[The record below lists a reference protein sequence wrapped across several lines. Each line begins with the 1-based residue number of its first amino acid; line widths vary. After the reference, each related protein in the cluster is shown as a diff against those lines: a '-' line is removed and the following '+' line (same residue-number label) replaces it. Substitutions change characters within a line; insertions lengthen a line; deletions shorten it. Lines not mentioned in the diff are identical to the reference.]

1 MESKARILHCGEQA
15 FSIELADEI
24 DENVN
29 LRIITLAKDL
39 KADPPNGLVELIPSY
54 RSILVCFNP
63 DRITGKAMKRALLDR
78 LDQVQTPEESTGALW
93 QIPAVYGGEI

>member
-39 KADPPNGLVELIPSY
+39 EADPPDGLIELIPSY
-54 RSILVCFNP
+54 RSLLV
-63 DRITGKAMKRALLDR
+63 
-78 LDQVQTPEESTGALW
+78 
-93 QIPAVYGGEI
+93 